1 MKVTIEFRILELVK
15 ILILSLNIFGIEYFM
30 EIKRERG
37 GRGGGNYFPPT

>member
-37 GRGGGNYFPPT
+37 GGGGGNYFPPT

>member
-37 GRGGGNYFPPT
+37 GRGVGG